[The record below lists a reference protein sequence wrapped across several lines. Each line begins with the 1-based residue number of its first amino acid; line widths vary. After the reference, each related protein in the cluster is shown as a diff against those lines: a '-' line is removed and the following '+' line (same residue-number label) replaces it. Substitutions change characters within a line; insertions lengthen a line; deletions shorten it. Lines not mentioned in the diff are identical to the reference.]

1 MLHPK
6 IKEYSG
12 IVKEKGYAWG
22 SQFYRLGTGIE
33 VTTNRFLFLFFSW
46 FSLLLFFTFFIL
58 AEKNPFNLLVPFNV
72 FQLPNYDHRS
82 HFKIFISDGGDLQ
95 APITRLVL
103 ANENKSEFI
112 YQLIE
117 EVGAPPYFLPEE
129 NKENAE
135 IVFTPKKLL
144 PLQYSLTNI
153 WFREKEKTIILDWNE
168 TSLEQVMNQYRL
180 ARSGQGS
187 TLVDS
192 EEEQN
197 QVVDAVTYYSGP
209 EVGPKESEE
218 LVRAKKLQALAATFK
233 AIDATI
239 LSNFSEI
246 TTIQHKL
253 NGESR
258 EFPGLSNYSLSE
270 NKKTSN

>member
-6 IKEYSG
+6 IKEYSE
-12 IVKEKGYAWG
+12 IAKEKGYAWG

-82 HFKIFISDGGDLQ
+82 NFKVFISDGTDLQ
-95 APITRLVL
+95 APIARLVL

-153 WFREKEKTIILDWNE
+153 WFREKEKAIILDWNE

-180 ARSGQGS
+180 AKSGQGS
-187 TLVDS
+187 ALVD

-197 QVVDAVTYYSGP
+197 QAVDTITYYSGP
-209 EVGPKESEE
+209 ELGPKESEE
-218 LVRAKKLQALAATFK
+218 SVRAKKLKALAATFK

-239 LSNFSEI
+239 LANFPEFK
-246 TTIQHKL
+246 TIQHKL
-253 NGESR
+253 NGVSK
-258 EFPGLSNYSLSE
+258 EFPGLLNYSLLE
-270 NKKTSN
+270 DKKSSN